1 MSIVRQN
8 TAFETPEEKKIFWHT
23 SAHIM
28 AQAVLR
34 LFPEA
39 KFAIGPAI
47 DSGFYYDIDLDHRFT
62 ESDLRSIEE
71 EMRRIVREDLPITR
85 REVTRME
92 ALGEAVAK
100 SQPYKI
106 EIINSLPQD
115 KQLSWYD
122 QGEFSDLCEG
132 PHLERTSRC
141 ARSA

>member
-62 ESDLRSIEE
+62 GSDLRSIEE
-71 EMRRIVREDLPITR
+71 EMRRIVREDLPIR
-85 REVTRME
+85 DHQ
-92 ALGEAVAK
+92 
-100 SQPYKI
+100 QPAA
-106 EIINSLPQD
+106 
-115 KQLSWYD
+115 
-122 QGEFSDLCEG
+122 G
-132 PHLERTSRC
+132 
-141 ARSA
+141 

>member
-47 DSGFYYDIDLDHRFT
+47 DSGFYYDIGKFRCTFFAQLRDQPAVFQHICLIHFT
-62 ESDLRSIEE
+62 PPLFR
-71 EMRRIVREDLPITR
+71 
-85 REVTRME
+85 
-92 ALGEAVAK
+92 
-100 SQPYKI
+100 
-106 EIINSLPQD
+106 
-115 KQLSWYD
+115 
-122 QGEFSDLCEG
+122 
-132 PHLERTSRC
+132 
-141 ARSA
+141 